1 MEGGGKAARG
11 KMKNE
16 DLGEI
21 MKKGKGNKE
30 KLASKS
36 GYKA

>member
-21 MKKGKGNKE
+21 MKKGKGETCIKI
-30 KLASKS
+30 
-36 GYKA
+36 GI